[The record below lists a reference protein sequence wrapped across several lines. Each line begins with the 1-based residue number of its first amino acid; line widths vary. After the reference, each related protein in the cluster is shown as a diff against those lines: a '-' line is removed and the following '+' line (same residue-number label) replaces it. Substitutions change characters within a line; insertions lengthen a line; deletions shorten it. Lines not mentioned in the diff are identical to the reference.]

1 MRRFVFVL
9 APLIALS
16 ACRGEAVEEESEP
29 TAADSVAQ
37 ALAEF
42 DPAILDTATWESRA
56 AALARGANV
65 WKWACATCH
74 GEEGRGDGEY
84 EIEGDTLHPPSF
96 QTDDWRFADDPEGLR
111 RYIYAGNVQG
121 MPHWGLR
128 QMRAR
133 DIVALDLY
141 IRTELI
147 QGD

>member
-1 MRRFVFVL
+1 MRRLVL
-9 APLIALS
+9 ALS
-16 ACRGEAVEEESEP
+16 IMLAACGGEAVEEESAL

-37 ALAEF
+37 ALAAF
-42 DPAILDTATWESRA
+42 DPTVLDTVSWQSEEA
-56 AALARGANV
+56 AVARGGNV

-74 GEEGRGDGEY
+74 GEEGRGEGEY
-84 EIEGDTLHPPSF
+84 EVEGDTLQPPSF
-96 QTDDWRFADDPEGLR
+96 QREEWRFREDPEGLR

-128 QMRAR
+128 RMAAR

-147 QGD
+147 RGD